1 MAWPGDRWT
10 PSGGYCTDIKIGE
23 SVVSFIAAGNGDYA
37 RDQRPPVGYERA
49 ELEEIASRL
58 VRETEDSG
66 DRSRYGKLPGGHF
79 RADCFLGDIIA
90 RKRKR
95 TTSEIRVWYGNE
107 ESRFGAAL
115 RSSLPLARR
124 WSEMHSI
131 CEVCVHCQEAAC
143 LQGWEDVTDTAICDT
158 FEEVA

>member
-79 RADCFLGDIIA
+79 RAECSGGYHRSETEKDYFGNPGLVWQRREPFRCDIEVVLAA
-90 RKRKR
+90 R
-95 TTSEIRVWYGNE
+95 
-107 ESRFGAAL
+107 
-115 RSSLPLARR
+115 
-124 WSEMHSI
+124 
-131 CEVCVHCQEAAC
+131 
-143 LQGWEDVTDTAICDT
+143 
-158 FEEVA
+158 EEVA